1 MITQAIKVE
10 FYIYLFIR
18 LFGVSFLH
26 LSVFSTVHISF
37 FLSKHRTQKG
47 ILMAIKKFNDRLTPE
62 EKKELE
68 RWDKFLRNDNKTF
81 ANANRR
87 DRYHNLGSLDK
98 NISIDGR
105 NTDLY
110 ELIADTSP
118 NSEEVCLQNE
128 MLGLIANFIET
139 LNSSDKI
146 IMQGKLADKPMSSTK
161 LAKLTVLSDKTVTA
175 HFKKHQEA
183 LQNLLKDYV

>member
-1 MITQAIKVE
+1 MPIKT
-10 FYIYLFIR
+10 FTN
-18 LFGVSFLH
+18 H
-26 LSVFSTVHISF
+26 L
-37 FLSKHRTQKG
+37 
-47 ILMAIKKFNDRLTPE
+47 KKKK
-62 EKKELE
+62 KKEIE

-87 DRYHNLGSLDK
+87 NRYHHLQSLDE
-98 NISIDGR
+98 NISVDGR

-161 LAKLTVLSDKTVTA
+161 LAKLTGLSDKTVTA

-183 LQNLLKDYV
+183 LQNLLKDCV

>member
-1 MITQAIKVE
+1 MPIK
-10 FYIYLFIR
+10 
-18 LFGVSFLH
+18 
-26 LSVFSTVHISF
+26 
-37 FLSKHRTQKG
+37 
-47 ILMAIKKFNDRLTPE
+47 ILTDHLTPE
-62 EKKELE
+62 EKKEIE

-87 DRYHNLGSLDK
+87 NRYHHLQSLDE
-98 NISIDGR
+98 NISVDGR

-139 LNSSDKI
+139 LSSSDKI
-146 IMQGKLADKPMSSTK
+146 IMRGKLADKPMSSTK
-161 LAKLTVLSDKTVTA
+161 LAKLTGLSDKTVTA
-175 HFKKHQEA
+175 HFKNIKKHCK
-183 LQNLLKDYV
+183 NF

>member
-1 MITQAIKVE
+1 MPIK
-10 FYIYLFIR
+10 
-18 LFGVSFLH
+18 
-26 LSVFSTVHISF
+26 
-37 FLSKHRTQKG
+37 
-47 ILMAIKKFNDRLTPE
+47 ILTDYLTPE
-62 EKKELE
+62 EKKEIE

-87 DRYHNLGSLDK
+87 NRYHHLQSLDE
-98 NISIDGR
+98 NISVDGR

-139 LNSSDKI
+139 LSSSDKI
-146 IMQGKLADKPMSSTK
+146 IMRGKLADKPMSSTK
-161 LAKLTVLSDKTVTA
+161 LAKLTGLSDKTVTA
-175 HFKKHQEA
+175 HFKKHQKT
-183 LQNLLKDYV
+183 LQKLLKDYV

>member
-1 MITQAIKVE
+1 MLAKT
-10 FYIYLFIR
+10 
-18 LFGVSFLH
+18 
-26 LSVFSTVHISF
+26 
-37 FLSKHRTQKG
+37 
-47 ILMAIKKFNDRLTPE
+47 FNDRLTPE
-62 EKKELE
+62 DKEE
-68 RWDKFLRNDNKTF
+68 IKRWDKFLRNDNK
-81 ANANRR
+81 AVAKANRR
-87 DRYHNLGSLDK
+87 DRYHNLRSLDE

-128 MLGLIANFIET
+128 MLELIANFIET
-139 LNSSDKI
+139 LNPSDKI
-146 IMQGKLADKPMSSTK
+146 IMRGKLADKPMSSTK
-161 LAKLTVLSDKTVTA
+161 LAELTGLSDKTVTA

>member
-1 MITQAIKVE
+1 MPTN
-10 FYIYLFIR
+10 
-18 LFGVSFLH
+18 
-26 LSVFSTVHISF
+26 T
-37 FLSKHRTQKG
+37 
-47 ILMAIKKFNDRLTPE
+47 FNDRLTPE
-62 EKKELE
+62 DKEAIKH
-68 RWDKFLRNDNKTF
+68 WDKFLRNDNKTF

-128 MLGLIANFIET
+128 MLGLIANFIE
-139 LNSSDKI
+139 L
-146 IMQGKLADKPMSSTK
+146 
-161 LAKLTVLSDKTVTA
+161 
-175 HFKKHQEA
+175 
-183 LQNLLKDYV
+183 

>member
-1 MITQAIKVE
+1 MPIK
-10 FYIYLFIR
+10 I
-18 LFGVSFLH
+18 
-26 LSVFSTVHISF
+26 FS
-37 FLSKHRTQKG
+37 
-47 ILMAIKKFNDRLTPE
+47 DRLTPE
-62 EKKELE
+62 EKKEIE

-118 NSEEVCLQNE
+118 NREEVCLKNE
-128 MLGLIANFIET
+128 ML
-139 LNSSDKI
+139 
-146 IMQGKLADKPMSSTK
+146 
-161 LAKLTVLSDKTVTA
+161 
-175 HFKKHQEA
+175 
-183 LQNLLKDYV
+183 

>member
-1 MITQAIKVE
+1 MPIK
-10 FYIYLFIR
+10 
-18 LFGVSFLH
+18 
-26 LSVFSTVHISF
+26 
-37 FLSKHRTQKG
+37 
-47 ILMAIKKFNDRLTPE
+47 ILTDHLTPE
-62 EKKELE
+62 EKKEIE

-87 DRYHNLGSLDK
+87 NRYHHLQSLDE
-98 NISIDGR
+98 NISVDGR

-139 LNSSDKI
+139 LSSSDKI
-146 IMQGKLADKPMSSTK
+146 IMRGKLADKPMSSTK
-161 LAKLTVLSDKTVTA
+161 LAKLTGLSDKTVTA
-175 HFKKHQEA
+175 HFKKHQKT
-183 LQNLLKDYV
+183 LQKLLKDYV

>member
-1 MITQAIKVE
+1 
-10 FYIYLFIR
+10 
-18 LFGVSFLH
+18 
-26 LSVFSTVHISF
+26 
-37 FLSKHRTQKG
+37 
-47 ILMAIKKFNDRLTPE
+47 MAIKKFNDRLTPE

-110 ELIADTSP
+110 ELIAYTSP

-161 LAKLTVLSDKTVTA
+161 LAKLTGLSDKTVTA

>member
-1 MITQAIKVE
+1 MQIVVTDIT
-10 FYIYLFIR
+10 
-18 LFGVSFLH
+18 
-26 LSVFSTVHISF
+26 ISEV
-37 FLSKHRTQKG
+37 L
-47 ILMAIKKFNDRLTPE
+47 I
-62 EKKELE
+62 
-68 RWDKFLRNDNKTF
+68 KTF
-81 ANANRR
+81 
-87 DRYHNLGSLDK
+87 
-98 NISIDGR
+98 R

-161 LAKLTVLSDKTVTA
+161 LAKLTGLSDKTVTA
-175 HFKKHQEA
+175 HFKKYQEA

>member
-1 MITQAIKVE
+1 MPIK
-10 FYIYLFIR
+10 
-18 LFGVSFLH
+18 
-26 LSVFSTVHISF
+26 
-37 FLSKHRTQKG
+37 
-47 ILMAIKKFNDRLTPE
+47 ILTDHLTPE
-62 EKKELE
+62 EKKEIE

-87 DRYHNLGSLDK
+87 NRYHHLQSLDE
-98 NISIDGR
+98 NISVDGR

-139 LNSSDKI
+139 
-146 IMQGKLADKPMSSTK
+146 
-161 LAKLTVLSDKTVTA
+161 
-175 HFKKHQEA
+175 
-183 LQNLLKDYV
+183 